1 MGVRE
6 RKRLENY
13 ETEKMGLLYK
23 VILEDNG
30 VPNLLKLI
38 TQLNEKAKRD
48 VEEEEKRRKRR
59 MAISEASNGDGQ
71 SSISKSCMSSMRSGF
86 KKGE

>member
-1 MGVRE
+1 MSVMGVRE

-38 TQLNEKAKRD
+38 T
-48 VEEEEKRRKRR
+48 
-59 MAISEASNGDGQ
+59 
-71 SSISKSCMSSMRSGF
+71 
-86 KKGE
+86 